1 MFLLRLFFWLVS
13 GLEYQSVWFGVCS
26 LFKNVLA
33 VLGERFLGFDGNK
46 AAGPRELRMPWSAG
60 AVARG
65 TT

>member
-46 AAGPRELRMPWSAG
+46 AV